1 MAFSIVILLAGIV
14 LGRQKYARYPPGPSP
29 LPVVG
34 NIFDFPQK
42 HLGREF
48 AALSRKFGAFIM
60 HDLDVHLP
68 LIFVDI
74 RLLVVSR
81 QETFCISTCLA
92 KTSSSSAR

>member
-1 MAFSIVILLAGIV
+1 MITTVWPWVVFLIIILLVRIV
-14 LGRQKYARYPPGPSP
+14 LRWQKYACYAPGPSP

-34 NIFDFPQK
+34 NIFHFPQK

-74 RLLVVSR
+74 
-81 QETFCISTCLA
+81 
-92 KTSSSSAR
+92 